1 MKAAILH
8 AKVAQ
13 DASLDDLDTLDQAE
27 EVGRALRGLGHE
39 TVNIEFPL
47 DLKSVSATLG
57 RLAPDVVFNLVESVD
72 GAGRLIHFAPSL
84 LDHLSIPYTGC
95 PAEAV
100 FITSGK
106 TLAKKTLS
114 LAGLPTPPWMSSD
127 DSADGR
133 DFSPG
138 RFIVKSAWEHASVGL
153 DEDSVI
159 HAQAACDLLD
169 VLRERESRDGG
180 EWYAE
185 RFVEG
190 REFNV
195 PLLAGAEGPRIL
207 PASEIVFDAYPAGKV
222 RVVGYRAKWQADS
235 FEYNNTPRRLDFLER
250 DRAVVKEMELLALKC
265 WSVFGLA
272 GYARV
277 DFRVDENGKPWILEI
292 NANPCITPG
301 AGFEASARHAGL
313 SYADIVEAL
322 VDDALTRHGR
332 RSRATASQ
340 VTTPP

>member
-1 MKAAILH
+1 MA
-8 AKVAQ
+8 
-13 DASLDDLDTLDQAE
+13 
-27 EVGRALRGLGHE
+27 RALRELGHDTDIE
-39 TVNIEFPL
+39 TFWL
-47 DLKSVSATLG
+47 DLKSVSAGLAG
-57 RLAPDVVFNLVESVD
+57 LAPDVVFNLVESVD
-72 GAGRLIHFAPSL
+72 GSGRLIHLAPSL

-95 PAEAV
+95 PADAV

-106 TLAKKTLS
+106 IISKKTLTRV
-114 LAGLPTPPWMSSD
+114 GLPTPPWMSSD
-127 DSADGR
+127 DGADGR

-159 HAQAACDLLD
+159 HAQTPGALLEI
-169 VLRERESRDGG
+169 LREREICDGG

-195 PLLAGAEGPRIL
+195 PLLAGADGPRIL
-207 PASEIVFDAYPAGKV
+207 PVSEIVFDAYPEGKT

-235 FEYNNTPRRLDFLER
+235 FEYNNTPRRFDFPER
-250 DRAVVKEMELLALKC
+250 DHSIIKEMERLARDC

-277 DFRVDENGKPWILEI
+277 DFRVDESGKPWILEI
-292 NANPCITPG
+292 NANPCIAPD

-313 SYADIVEAL
+313 TYADIVETL
-322 VDDALTRHGR
+322 VDDALARRGR
-332 RSRATASQ
+332 KSGDSVRTS
-340 VTTPP
+340 